1 MRLGQLFFGCECFR
15 KPRTYQRHHINRTHQ
30 KSVSSSMLM
39 FRVVIFYGTN
49 DTLEL
54 HVSIALFE
62 GS

>member
-1 MRLGQLFFGCECFR
+1 
-15 KPRTYQRHHINRTHQ
+15 
-30 KSVSSSMLM
+30 MLM

-62 GS
+62 GSWKTLSNMFVRVIPNVLENIEKAISKLLAL